1 MVNFVHLRSRPRHRM
16 GYRTPPGQRGGNIR
30 SLLWEH
36 RGAPW
41 LRNKRSRAAAYKRV
55 KGAQCVKRMKR
66 RSRRQKPKRIYR
78 PKRSLS
84 PVY

>member
-1 MVNFVHLRSRPRHRM
+1 MTFVHLRSRPRRRM
-16 GYRTPPGQRGGNIR
+16 GYRTAPGQRAGSVR
-30 SLLWEH
+30 SMLWAH

-41 LRNKRSRAAAYKRV
+41 SKSRRSRAAAYKRV
-55 KGAQCVKRMKR
+55 KGAQCVKRVKR